1 MCLES
6 RPRNTKSNYAYLC
19 LLSDLCTGSIR
30 GTVTALPTVL
40 CSRRHRDWSSGKS
53 DVGKRPKE
61 GKRGEKRKK
70 KHATIKEKSDETIR
84 DAYRAELV
92 TFERVVQS
100 MANQDADRQSVLGL
114 APLTQPC
121 VVFGNVVRPGPAHRC
136 III

>member
-1 MCLES
+1 MHRIYSGHSNGPPDCPLFAKA
-6 RPRNTKSNYAYLC
+6 PRLVERQER
-19 LLSDLCTGSIR
+19 R
-30 GTVTALPTVL
+30 GKAAEGGKK
-40 CSRRHRDWSSGKS
+40 RR
-53 DVGKRPKE
+53 E
-61 GKRGEKRKK
+61 EKK